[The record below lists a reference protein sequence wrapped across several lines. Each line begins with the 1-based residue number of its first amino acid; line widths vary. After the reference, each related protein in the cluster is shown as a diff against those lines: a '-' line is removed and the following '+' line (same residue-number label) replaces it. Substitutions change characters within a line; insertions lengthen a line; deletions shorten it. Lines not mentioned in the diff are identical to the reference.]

1 MSTPDPPPEGELLL
15 TATLTAPG
23 AAAAPPAAPPA
34 ALGRP
39 PRGGAPSPLTDA
51 LHGAVARLQRLASV
65 PTPALEA
72 RRREGARQKAAVA
85 LERALRARG
94 IPKHADTRAAVRDPS
109 PALTPA
115 FAALL
120 GALRWR
126 ERRRLPSGEAPGLV
140 VVLESDV
147 RGCGKTVA
155 AAWVATRWPGD
166 ALVLPADDLGSV
178 PDTDWSAH
186 VEVRARWQ
194 SVELLVLDDVG
205 SDLGTGGRGT
215 TRVAQRTGPLLLRR
229 YNDGLVTIVTTNVP
243 ADRFI
248 ETYFATEERAPEGHD
263 PVASLASRLSDEQR
277 KNGCD
282 YWYRFDG
289 AASYRGPDGRARLAG
304 LRRVA
309 GDVLAR
315 LTAGG

>member
-1 MSTPDPPPEGELLL
+1 MSTTDPPDEDLPL
-15 TATLTAPG
+15 AAP
-23 AAAAPPAAPPA
+23 APPAGPRAPHE
-34 ALGRP
+34 RP
-39 PRGGAPSPLTDA
+39 LRGGAPAPLTDA
-51 LHGAVARLQRLASV
+51 LHGAVARLQRLASA

-72 RRREGARQKAAVA
+72 RRREGARQASATA

-94 IPKHADTRAAVRDPS
+94 IPRHAETRAAVRDPT

-120 GALRWR
+120 TALRWR
-126 ERRRLPSGEAPGLV
+126 ETRRLPSGEAPGLV

-155 AAWVATRWPGD
+155 ASWVATRWPGD

-186 VEVRARWQ
+186 VEVRARWL
-194 SVELLVLDDVG
+194 SVEFLVLDDVG
-205 SDLGTGGRGT
+205 SDLGTASRGT
-215 TRVAQRTGPLLLRR
+215 TRIAQRTGPLILRR
-229 YNDGLVTIVTTNVP
+229 YNDGLVTVVTTNVP

-248 ETYFATEERAPEGHD
+248 ETYFATDGHVPDGHD
-263 PVASLASRLSDEQR
+263 PVASLASRLSAEQR
-277 KNGCD
+277 GNGCD

-304 LRRVA
+304 LRRVPVN
-309 GDVLAR
+309 VLAR
-315 LTAGG
+315 ITRAG